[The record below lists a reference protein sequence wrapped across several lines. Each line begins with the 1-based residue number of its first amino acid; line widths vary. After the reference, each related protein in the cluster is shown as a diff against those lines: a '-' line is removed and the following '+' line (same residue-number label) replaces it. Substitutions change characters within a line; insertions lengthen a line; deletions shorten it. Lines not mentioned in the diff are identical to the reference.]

1 MRSKY
6 NFPSKTL
13 GRKAAYL
20 ITTLYEQSKQIF
32 RLKDVRDIL
41 HTNKDY
47 PRIFVGKLVSK
58 GIVSRLKPGL
68 YILVPFEL
76 GKEREYTGNPFLM
89 AREIMNGKG
98 YYLSHRTAMEIHG
111 MITQPQLVVNVTV
124 LKQRKHIKTHGI
136 EFRFI
141 TKYRKHF
148 WGINDYWVT
157 KQEKVKVSN
166 LEKTIIDGLSEPQYC
181 GGITEVA
188 KGFWIRHRDM
198 DINRLV
204 EYAKKT
210 GSGAV
215 IRRLG
220 YLLELYKIGTSK
232 NLDSLRLLLTEFYVR
247 LDPHLTDEGRYLRKW
262 RLQLNVPSEELLS
275 VMRT

>member
-1 MRSKY
+1 MRIKS
-6 NFPSKTL
+6 NISTKTL
-13 GRKAAYL
+13 GPRAAVL
-20 ITTLYEQSKQIF
+20 VTTLYERNKTIF
-32 RLKDVRDIL
+32 RIKEVRNIL
-41 HTNKDY
+41 HINEAAS
-47 PRIFVGKLVSK
+47 RSLVRNLVNK
-58 GIVSRLKPGL
+58 GIVSRLRPGL
-68 YILVPFEL
+68 YIIVPFEL
-76 GKEREYTGNPFLM
+76 GKEREYTGNPFLI

-141 TKYRKHF
+141 TKYRKYF

-188 KGFWIRHRDM
+188 KGFWIRHDKM

-204 EYAKKT
+204 GYALKT
-210 GSGAV
+210 KMGHV

-220 YLLELYKIGTSK
+220 YLLELYKLGTSK
-232 NLDSLRLLLTEFYVR
+232 NLDSLRSKLTEFYVR
-247 LDPHLTDEGRYLRKW
+247 LDPQLPDEGKYLKKW
-262 RLQLNVPSEELLS
+262 RLQLNVPFEELLS